1 VQFHAANSAPKP
13 PGAAHNQHTAPLS
26 TPPIQQERVVAA
38 EEFANYPGN
47 VASPE
52 AKGKNRDTAYGLDE
66 NPYGGYEAD
75 QDRYKEFGGQQ
86 DSYGTASG
94 GNQVVWQGPTEEA
107 LHAHS
112 QREQQQGHD
121 YEYEQ
126 QRQIDSAAWQEQ
138 SQATP
143 IAEHPNGNG
152 HDSIYPP
159 ATASSW
165 EPLTVNREAAV
176 VDTNGLDPA
185 HVTSPTET
193 AHGSLGAPV
202 DLAPPVDDRS
212 APSPSELSELA
223 PPNAA
228 FMTNSRGATPAEG
241 FYTPM
246 EELDSDPINQLQ
258 QLEEM
263 EKDYVIPPTIDENAI
278 TAPPPPPPPM
288 PIPVP
293 SGRDSP
299 TPMTPSSP
307 TSACMF
313 GGSSRTG
320 GGKISAAA
328 FWRGAKPRMSGDE
341 EGSSSR
347 RLPVPPG
354 ESHVGVVPP
363 TIVQTL
369 PSGEM
374 EKVHDGVEDGH
385 AWGEARRL
393 SDPPPV
399 YAGES
404 LR

>member
-152 HDSIYPP
+152 HDSAYPP

-165 EPLTVNREAAV
+165 DPLTVNRETAV

-185 HVTSPTET
+185 HVISPTET
-193 AHGSLGAPV
+193 AHGSL
-202 DLAPPVDDRS
+202 RS
-212 APSPSELSELA
+212 TSLHLLKIDPHLLPR
-223 PPNAA
+223 
-228 FMTNSRGATPAEG
+228 NSVNSHR
-241 FYTPM
+241 PM
-246 EELDSDPINQLQ
+246 RHS
-258 QLEEM
+258 
-263 EKDYVIPPTIDENAI
+263 
-278 TAPPPPPPPM
+278 
-288 PIPVP
+288 
-293 SGRDSP
+293 
-299 TPMTPSSP
+299 
-307 TSACMF
+307 
-313 GGSSRTG
+313 
-320 GGKISAAA
+320 
-328 FWRGAKPRMSGDE
+328 
-341 EGSSSR
+341 
-347 RLPVPPG
+347 
-354 ESHVGVVPP
+354 
-363 TIVQTL
+363 
-369 PSGEM
+369 
-374 EKVHDGVEDGH
+374 
-385 AWGEARRL
+385 
-393 SDPPPV
+393 
-399 YAGES
+399 
-404 LR
+404 

>member
-1 VQFHAANSAPKP
+1 M
-13 PGAAHNQHTAPLS
+13 
-26 TPPIQQERVVAA
+26 
-38 EEFANYPGN
+38 
-47 VASPE
+47 
-52 AKGKNRDTAYGLDE
+52 
-66 NPYGGYEAD
+66 
-75 QDRYKEFGGQQ
+75 
-86 DSYGTASG
+86 
-94 GNQVVWQGPTEEA
+94 
-107 LHAHS
+107 
-112 QREQQQGHD
+112 
-121 YEYEQ
+121 
-126 QRQIDSAAWQEQ
+126 DSAAWQEQ

-152 HDSIYPP
+152 HESVYPP

-165 EPLTVNREAAV
+165 EPLSVNRETAV
-176 VDTNGLDPA
+176 ADTNGSDIA
-185 HVTSPTET
+185 HVMSPTES
-193 AHGSLGAPV
+193 ALGSLGAPV
-202 DLAPPVDDRS
+202 DLAPPVEDRS

-246 EELDSDPINQLQ
+246 EELDADPINQLQ

-263 EKDYVIPPTIDENAI
+263 EKDYVIPPTVNEVETT
-278 TAPPPPPPPM
+278 TAPPPPPPM

-293 SGRDSP
+293 TGRDSP
-299 TPMTPSSP
+299 TPMTPTSP
-307 TSACMF
+307 TSTNTF

-328 FWRGAKPRMSGDE
+328 FRRGAKPRMSGDE

-354 ESHVGVVPP
+354 ETPVGVVPP

-374 EKVHDGVEDGH
+374 EKVHDGVEDSQ
-385 AWGEARRL
+385 AWGEARRE